1 MAVQLFKL
9 IMSATTNTNAV
20 PTEYRYFNTVTG
32 AQTTTELFITKSQFV
47 KDDGNAATA
56 IVTQVTDN
64 GYYSLFINGQLQQ
77 SALYTV
83 AASGLTIADSP
94 AMSFRVSEPITL
106 TVTNFAP
113 TSSTVVTG

>member
-9 IMSATTNTNAV
+9 VMSATTNTNTV
-20 PTEYRYFNTVTG
+20 PTVSRFFNSVTG
-32 AQTTTELFITKSQFV
+32 AQTTTELFIVKTKFV

-56 IVTQVTDN
+56 IVTESTDN

-83 AASGLTIADSP
+83 AASGLTIADTAS
-94 AMSFRVSEPITL
+94 MTFRISEPITL

-113 TSSTVVTG
+113 TSSTIVTG